1 MVSRYVIRQMLG
13 SVFVI
18 YLHSTHIFIYKC
30 TFSYPLSKGESNTGV
45 AGNIDKYNCI
55 FKNLIVKWR
64 NKWSLNSGF
73 DNHAFPFGFVQ
84 LAQNQANNPY
94 NGVPLLRWQ
103 QTYNYGYAPNEKLEV
118 NYTILIHTCI
128 RHLPLYFVIL
138 VSKLIT

>member
-1 MVSRYVIRQMLG
+1 MLG

>member
-1 MVSRYVIRQMLG
+1 MLG

-118 NYTILIHTCI
+118 NYTII
-128 RHLPLYFVIL
+128 HLPFG
-138 VSKLIT
+138 

>member
-1 MVSRYVIRQMLG
+1 MECFGIKVCNKT
-13 SVFVI
+13 SV
-18 YLHSTHIFIYKC
+18 YSSTHIFIYKC

-118 NYTILIHTCI
+118 NYTIIHTCI
-128 RHLPLYFVIL
+128 RHLPVYFVIL